1 MPETTSPRH
10 NAASYKSSRPE
21 DGPRKLRSACDA
33 CHSAKIRCSGGGV
46 PCTRCERDGV
56 QCHYSYR
63 ANLGKPK
70 GSLNKKT
77 LERLR
82 RNAEQQSTTKTP
94 ENQADNTPNNQFSGS
109 TGNADCDRTFSVCNP
124 MTTLS
129 SIAPQQQTP
138 LSPASLDD
146 ILGNNLIGQ
155 PGSSAFP
162 DLPTFEGTIPD
173 FSDSILPQ
181 FSPGIPS
188 PQTSHSCPKAQP
200 AGGESDDSDSED
212 DDSED
217 EAKKLEAFNIFASA
231 CTRKSQHPPS
241 LFPSRHDSFHFPN
254 TMPFP
259 ATPDSHPRTRMGSF
273 SCNCFQTFT
282 DQLCQLRAVEQS
294 QYSGMDTMLN
304 HTQLTLASVS
314 QFLQCSSCSTDTQA
328 FFLASML
335 LSNTLRLNDT
345 MIRPPGTPCPQLEIR
360 IGNYN
365 ASSQLSEV
373 VKTVLVSS
381 ELGKLKVLLET
392 FGRKVD
398 CLQGEPAYVDFLR
411 YQVRSLE
418 RELKRTTK
426 KVGVPDLRAAVVRG
440 G

>member
-1 MPETTSPRH
+1 MPEPASPR
-10 NAASYKSSRPE
+10 NDMASRKSPRAD

-46 PCTRCERDGV
+46 PCTRCKRDGV

-82 RNAEQQSTTKTP
+82 RNAEQQSTNVNS
-94 ENQADNTPNNQFSGS
+94 ENINNDRNSQFSGS
-109 TGNADCDRTFSVCNP
+109 TGSIDCDQTFSACDP

-146 ILGNNLIGQ
+146 ILGNSSIGP

-162 DLPTFEGTIPD
+162 DLPAFEGMMPD
-173 FSDSILPQ
+173 FNGSILPQ
-181 FSPGIPS
+181 FSPRMPS
-188 PQTSHSCPKAQP
+188 PQTSHSHSKVQP

-212 DDSED
+212 EESED
-217 EAKKLEAFNIFASA
+217 EVKKLDAFNIFTSA
-231 CTRKSQHPPS
+231 CTQKSPNPPS
-241 LFPSRHDSFHFPN
+241 LFPGRHDSFHFPN

-259 ATPDSHPRTRMGSF
+259 ATPDSHSRVRMGSF

-282 DQLCQLRAVEQS
+282 DQLCQLRAVEKG
-294 QYSGMDTMLN
+294 QYSGMDTVLN

-314 QFLQCSSCSTDTQA
+314 QFLQCSSCSTDTQV
-328 FFLASML
+328 FFLAAML
-335 LSNTLRLNDT
+335 LFSTLRLNDT
-345 MIRPPGTPCPQLEIR
+345 MIHPPGTPCPQLEIR

-365 ASSQLSEV
+365 APGQLGEV
-373 VKTVLVSS
+373 VKTILVSS
-381 ELGKLKVLLET
+381 ELGKLKTLLES
-392 FGRKVD
+392 FGRKID
-398 CLQGEPAYVDFLR
+398 CLRGEPA
-411 YQVRSLE
+411 LE

-426 KVGVPDLRAAVVRG
+426 KAGVPDLRAAAVRDS
-440 G
+440 